1 MKKVQINYKN
11 KDERF
16 MVNLF
21 VSLIFNLIWGT
32 IKLIM
37 CLVLKSRFIFA
48 SAMFTYS
55 LSIAK
60 LLSFLGIFKFK
71 KENKILQDVT
81 SILIISSGIFYLY
94 YNLRLLYDYNPVRY
108 SLVSAITIALFSFV
122 FMTKS
127 ILELFKKQPNRYF
140 KNIRI
145 ISLIFALNDML
156 LTQMALINANDK
168 IINIKY
174 NMLFAVFISSLCI
187 ILGLISLIKGRKE
200 INNIDE
206 NIE

>member
-16 MVNLF
+16 MVNVF

-108 SLVSAITIALFSFV
+108 SLVSAITIALFSFI

-127 ILELFKKQPNRYF
+127 VVELFKKQKNRYF

-145 ISLIFALNDML
+145 ISLIFALNDIL

-187 ILGLISLIKGRKE
+187 ILGLVSLIKGRKE

>member
-16 MVNLF
+16 MVNVF

-108 SLVSAITIALFSFV
+108 SLVSAITIALFSFI

-127 ILELFKKQPNRYF
+127 IVELFKKQKNRYF

-145 ISLIFALNDML
+145 ISLIFALNDIL

-187 ILGLISLIKGRKE
+187 ILGLVSLIKGRKE